1 VVCSELDGPDPLP
14 HLLRRQEV
22 EIVLAF
28 STIPDQPGPAE
39 QPKVMAGGWLGLTE
53 GLAELRDG
61 QFALLIQ
68 QDKDTEPGS
77 ISEHLED
84 LDCAGQR

>member
-1 VVCSELDGPDPLP
+1 MP

-22 EIVLAF
+22 EVVLAV
-28 STIPDQPGPAE
+28 STILDQPGSTE
-39 QPKVMAGGWLGLTE
+39 QSQVVASGWLRLTE

-68 QDKDTEPGS
+68 QDKDAEPGS

-84 LDCAGQR
+84 LDRQGQR

>member
-1 VVCSELDGPDPLP
+1 LP

-22 EIVLAF
+22 EVVLAV
-28 STIPDQPGPAE
+28 STILDQPGSTE
-39 QPKVMAGGWLGLTE
+39 QGQVMTCGRLRLLQS
-53 GLAELRDG
+53 LAELRDG

-84 LDCAGQR
+84 LGRASQR